1 MPRATI
7 ATSNPDTIE
16 IEYETIGSPTDPP
29 LLLVMGFTAQLIAW
43 DDQLCQQLADRGR
56 YVIRYDNRDCGLST
70 RFDGQS
76 IEPMAVMQAQL
87 QGDPLPPTPYTL
99 SDMAADAVGLLDH
112 LEIDA
117 AHVVGASMGGMIA
130 QMLAAEHPERVLS
143 LVSIMSNTG
152 SMWNGQPALRLYPAL
167 LRPPPRD
174 REGYIDAMVLLF
186 GTIGSSGF
194 ERDEEE
200 LRRLA
205 GVSYD
210 RGVNHRGTQRHLG
223 AILATGDRASALRRI
238 DAATL
243 VIHGKADRLV
253 RPSGGRATAKAIR
266 GARLELIEGM
276 GHDLPRQV
284 WPQIIDGIVEN
295 AARGA
300 GDVVPA

>member
-1 MPRATI
+1 MDERFCDLGDVTLC
-7 ATSNPDTIE
+7 
-16 IEYETIGSPTDPP
+16 YETFGDPGDP
-29 LLLVMGFTAQLIAW
+29 AVLLIMGLGTQMVAWHEDFCNEIA
-43 DDQLCQQLADRGR
+43 ARGFH
-56 YVIRYDNRDCGLST
+56 VIRFDNRDVGRST
-70 RFDGQS
+70 SFDH
-76 IEPMAVMQAQL
+76 AR
-87 QGDPLPPTPYTL
+87 PPGRVEIMRRRPRSPAYNL
-99 SDMAADAVGLLDH
+99 SDMAADAAGLLDQ

-194 ERDEEE
+194 KRDEEE

-210 RGVNHRGTQRHLG
+210 RGVNYRGTQRQLA
-223 AILATGDRASALRRI
+223 AILASGDRAGALRRI
-238 DAATL
+238 QAPTL

-253 RPSGGRATAKAIR
+253 RPSGGRATAKAVR
-266 GARLELIEGM
+266 GARLQLIEGM

-284 WPQIIDGIVEN
+284 WPQIIDGIVDN
-295 AARGA
+295 AARAA
-300 GDVVPA
+300 GDAVAA

>member
-1 MPRATI
+1 MDERFCDVGDATLC
-7 ATSNPDTIE
+7 
-16 IEYETIGSPTDPP
+16 YETFGDPGDP
-29 LLLVMGFTAQLIAW
+29 AVLLIMGLGTQMVAW
-43 DDQLCQQLADRGR
+43 HEDLCNELADRGFH
-56 YVIRYDNRDCGLST
+56 VIRFDNRDVGRST
-70 RFDGQS
+70 SFDH
-76 IEPMAVMQAQL
+76 AR
-87 QGDPLPPTPYTL
+87 PPGRVEIMRRRPRSPAYDL
-99 SDMAADAVGLLDH
+99 SDMAADAAGLLDH

-117 AHVVGASMGGMIA
+117 AHVLGASMGGMIA

-194 ERDEEE
+194 KRDEEE

-210 RGVNHRGTQRHLG
+210 RGVNYRGTQRHLG
-223 AILATGDRASALRRI
+223 AILASGDRAGALRKI
-238 DAATL
+238 QAPTL

-253 RPSGGRATAKAIR
+253 RPSGGRATAKAVR
-266 GARLELIEGM
+266 GARLQLIEGM

-284 WPQIIDGIVEN
+284 WPQIIDGIVDN
-295 AARGA
+295 AARAA
-300 GDVVPA
+300 GDAVAA